1 MAQLDLLT
9 FINTHPS
16 PGSRDNI
23 NFWITTGSQGEYFLN
38 GVTIPLENQE
48 SELATIISQAKQCH
62 LNIPVFELEGYT
74 FSNDTTNSTVAGIT
88 GFTRFSFNNSTL
100 SNVNQVFIN
109 ASGFQNNSGSLAK
122 WSYISSGSIA
132 FYSNNKTVVFD
143 VTGSNYTGGMSDY
156 FTLHVQNGQG
166 TAFSNNESATVRLQV
181 GKSTLNENYVN
192 KIFTYNIEV
201 QSAKKVVNTNL
212 YHYYLLFKKPV
223 SIRYYETQLT
233 TVDFFDIFFEPSFNR
248 IFAYNDYEVLGN
260 DVQEIRKSNTFLKV
274 DRNFSQLNPTN
285 FEVILDGN
293 SSRDA
298 EVFAEVQ
305 DSYYDSV
312 SWNRSRYE
320 GSSYQT
326 PLNSLLPAAHYA
338 VPLDAY
344 IFDTEVSSSALLQD
358 IRNGIQQFPSI
369 SSMYFYTPVQITNT
383 GNEFALQISSSA
395 LSSTR
400 EKITITRISSSG
412 APAPVTATGEVVLSF
427 FTSNTQG
434 GYGNSERKL
443 FISAS
448 IASGSLEY
456 DTRSEYERLT
466 NAGFYITEV
475 STQVFSRIVSTNIPN
490 TDLAPV
496 ASIKT
501 TPDSRL
507 PGLTV
512 FLLDREERTDM
523 IPLAGKKVYD
533 PKTKILYET
542 DGQGL
547 LISTFV

>member
-23 NFWITTGSQGEYFLN
+23 NFWITTGSQGEFFLN
-38 GVTIPLENQE
+38 GVTIPLEDQE
-48 SELATIISQAKQCH
+48 SELATIISQANE
-62 LNIPVFELEGYT
+62 LYFYEIPGVYQFTVSNPSGFAPESETPSGICGIT
-74 FSNDTTNSTVAGIT
+74 FSGDSNEEITIFGTREKFHENYKFTTFNLFGGTGEPYDGQDKWFKASGSEDLGYSVQIDSNGFVTAYVSCSLSTVQLDPFEEEG
-88 GFTRFSFNNSTL
+88 
-100 SNVNQVFIN
+100 
-109 ASGFQNNSGSLAK
+109 
-122 WSYISSGSIA
+122 
-132 FYSNNKTVVFD
+132 VVKCD
-143 VTGSNYTGGMSDY
+143 
-156 FTLHVQNGQG
+156 
-166 TAFSNNESATVRLQV
+166 
-181 GKSTLNENYVN
+181 
-192 KIFTYNIEV
+192 IFKKE
-201 QSAKKVVNTNL
+201 KVVSANL
-212 YHYYLLFKKPV
+212 YHYYLLFKKPISLQNV
-223 SIRYYETQLT
+223 SPLGQQSIN
-233 TVDFFDIFFEPSFNR
+233 FFDIYFKPSFNR
-248 IFAYNDYEVLGN
+248 VFAYNDYEVLGN

-274 DRNFSQLNPTN
+274 DRDSSQINPTN
-285 FEVILDGN
+285 LAVILD
-293 SSRDA
+293 SSESIDA

-320 GSSYQT
+320 GSSYQA
-326 PLNSLLPAAHYA
+326 PLNTLLPAAHYA

-344 IFDTEVSSSALLQD
+344 VFDTEVSSSALLEA
-358 IRNGIQQFPSI
+358 IKNGIQQFPSI

-383 GNEFALQISSSA
+383 GNQFSLDISSSV
-395 LSSTR
+395 LTPPTR
-400 EKITITRISSSG
+400 EEITITRISSSG
-412 APAPVTATGEVVLSF
+412 EPAPVTATGEVVLSF
-427 FTSNTQG
+427 FTTNTFG
-434 GYGNSERKL
+434 SFGNTERKL
-443 FISAS
+443 IISAS
-448 IASGSLEY
+448 NASGSLEY
-456 DTRSEYERLT
+456 DTSTQYRTLT
-466 NAGFYITEV
+466 KAGYITELT
-475 STQVFSRIVSTNIPN
+475 TQQFSRIVSTNIPN

-512 FLLDREERTDM
+512 FLLDSEKRTDM

>member
-1 MAQLDLLT
+1 MAQLDSLT

-16 PGSRDNI
+16 RGSRDNI
-23 NFWITTGSQGEYFLN
+23 NFWITTGSQGEFFVN
-38 GVTIPLENQE
+38 GVTIPLETQE
-48 SELATIISQAKQCH
+48 SELATIISQANE
-62 LNIPVFELEGYT
+62 LYFYEIPGVYQFTVSNPSFFNPESETPSGICGIT
-74 FSNDTTNSTVAGIT
+74 FSGDSNEEITIFGTREKFHENFKFTTFNLFGGTGEPYDGQDKWFKASGSEDLGYSVQIDSNGFVTAYVSCSLSTVQLDPFEEEGVVKCDI
-88 GFTRFSFNNSTL
+88 FKKEK
-100 SNVNQVFIN
+100 VV
-109 ASGFQNNSGSLAK
+109 SGS
-122 WSYISSGSIA
+122 
-132 FYSNNKTVVFD
+132 
-143 VTGSNYTGGMSDY
+143 
-156 FTLHVQNGQG
+156 
-166 TAFSNNESATVRLQV
+166 
-181 GKSTLNENYVN
+181 
-192 KIFTYNIEV
+192 
-201 QSAKKVVNTNL
+201 L
-212 YHYYLLFKKPV
+212 YHYYLLLKKPISLQNV
-223 SIRYYETQLT
+223 SPLGQQSIN
-233 TVDFFDIFFEPSFNR
+233 FFDIYFEPSFNR
-248 IFAYNDYEVLGN
+248 VFAYNDYEVLGN

-305 DSYYDSV
+305 DSYYDSI
-312 SWNRSRYE
+312 SWNRSRYK

-326 PLNSLLPAAHYA
+326 PSNSLLPAAHYA

-344 IFDTEVSSSALLQD
+344 IFDTEVSSSALLEA
-358 IRNGIQQFPSI
+358 IKNGIQQFPSI